1 MTEWTEAQSNVTWL
15 PTIGAERSD
24 PIPHNK
30 PYLAGREFEYIRRA
44 HANAHLSGDGEFTGR
59 CHRWL
64 ESAVGCGTALLT
76 HSCTAALEMAA
87 LLIGTEPGDEI
98 IMPSF
103 TFVST
108 ANAFALRGGVPVF
121 VDIREDTLNID
132 ETLIE
137 RAITPRTKAIVP
149 VHYAGVPCEMDAIMR
164 IADRHN
170 LVVIEDAAQAILSK
184 YRGRAAGGIGH
195 LGAVSFH
202 ETKNITCGEG
212 GALLINREEYSE
224 RARYIRE
231 KGTNRS
237 DYLARKVDRYVW
249 VDLGSSYLP
258 SEVTAAFLWA
268 QMEAADPI
276 TARRRRLWDCYHHR
290 LAGLEQDRLLR
301 RPHTPETCE
310 PNAHMYH
317 VVLPS
322 EEKRVQCREGLAD
335 RGIAAVSHYV
345 PLHVSPAGRRFGR
358 VAGKLPVTE
367 SLSGRILRLPMW
379 LGLEE
384 RQQEVIAALHEVVAG

>member
-1 MTEWTEAQSNVTWL
+1 MTEWTETQSNVTWL
-15 PTIGAERSD
+15 PAAAPGRTA
-24 PIPHNK
+24 IPHNK
-30 PYLAGREFEYIRRA
+30 PYVAGREFDYIRRA
-44 HANAHLSGDGEFTGR
+44 HAEGHLSGDGQFTRR
-59 CHRWL
+59 CQQWL
-64 ESAVGCGTALLT
+64 EAAVGCHTALLT

-103 TFVST
+103 TFAST
-108 ANAFALRGGVPVF
+108 ANAFALRGGIPVF
-121 VDIREDTLNID
+121 VDIRADTLNID

-137 RAITPRTKAIVP
+137 RAVTPRTRAIVP
-149 VHYAGVPCEMDAIMR
+149 VHYAGVPCEMDVIMG
-164 IADRHN
+164 IAERHG

-195 LGAVSFH
+195 LGTVSFH

-212 GALLINREEYSE
+212 GALLINREGYHE
-224 RARYIRE
+224 RAHYIRE

-237 DYLARKVDRYVW
+237 DYLARKVDKYVW

-258 SEVTAAFLWA
+258 SEITAAFLSA
-268 QMEAADPI
+268 QMEAADEI
-276 TARRRRLWDCYHHR
+276 TARRRALWDRYHQG
-290 LAGLEQDRLLR
+290 LAGMDQEGLLR
-301 RPHTPETCE
+301 RPHVPETCE

-322 EEKRVQCREGLAD
+322 EQKRVQCRDGLAD
-335 RGIAAVSHYV
+335 RGITAVSHYV
-345 PLHVSPAGRRFGR
+345 PLHLSPAGRRFGR
-358 VAGKLPVTE
+358 TFGELPVTE
-367 SLSGRILRLPMW
+367 SLSRRLLRLPMW

-384 RQQEVIAALHEVVAG
+384 RQHEVIAALHEVVAG